1 MNKKK
6 NKIKIIIIL
15 LLLILTTGCTKSL
28 VDENKKAVKNPNTGQ
43 TLTENI
49 LCQPTDKETIKAYE
63 KAGVKIEKL
72 PKCEDLKIN
81 SGGYDGLWSSLIV
94 KPLSWTLIKIGG
106 FVKSYA
112 ISLIILTLIIRLL
125 IFPLTL
131 NMAKQSEIMKEM
143 QPKMKKIQ
151 KKYAGK
157 DDQESMMKMQ
167 QETMMLYKE
176 FHVNPA
182 LGCIFSFLQLPLLLG
197 FFEAVQRTPA
207 IFEANFLGLQLGT
220 TINVGIKTP
229 MFYVYLILLVLIAGT
244 TFLSFKMNQA
254 DMAQPAGDSEAMPSM
269 KMMPYMMSIM
279 IIVMG
284 IFMPSGLCIYWVTS
298 NLFTIIQNLA
308 VKRRKKNGKA

>member
-63 KAGVKIEKL
+63 KAGVKINKL

-106 FVKSYA
+106 FVNSYA
-112 ISLIILTLIIRLL
+112 ISLIILTLIIRLI

-229 MFYVYLILLVLIAGT
+229 LFCAYLILLILIAGS

-254 DMAQPAGDSEAMPSM
+254 DMAAPAGASEAMPSM

>member
-63 KAGVKIEKL
+63 KAGVKINKL

-106 FVKSYA
+106 FVNSYV
-112 ISLIILTLIIRLL
+112 ISLIILTLIIRLI

-229 MFYVYLILLVLIAGT
+229 LFYAYLILLILIAGS

-254 DMAQPAGDSEAMPSM
+254 DMAAPAGASEAMPSM

>member
-1 MNKKK
+1 MNKNK

-49 LCQPTDKETIKAYE
+49 LCQPTDKDTIKAYE

-72 PKCEDLKIN
+72 PKCEDFKIN

-94 KPLSWTLIKIGG
+94 KPLSWSLLKIGHL
-106 FVKSYA
+106 VKSYA

-143 QPKMKKIQ
+143 QPKMQKIQ

-157 DDQESMMKMQ
+157 EDQESMMKMQ

-220 TINVGIKTP
+220 TINVGITSSI
-229 MFYVYLILLVLIAGT
+229 FYSYLILLILIAGS

-254 DMAQPAGDSEAMPSM
+254 DMAAPAGSSEAMPSM

-298 NLFTIIQNLA
+298 NLFTIIQNIA

>member
-106 FVKSYA
+106 FVNSYA
-112 ISLIILTLIIRLL
+112 ISLIILTLIIRLI

-229 MFYVYLILLVLIAGT
+229 LFYAYLILLILIAGS

-254 DMAQPAGDSEAMPSM
+254 DMAAPAGASEAMPSM

>member
-1 MNKKK
+1 MNKK
-6 NKIKIIIIL
+6 NKTKKILIIVL
-15 LLLILTTGCTKSL
+15 LLLLLTTGCTKSL
-28 VDENKKAVKNPNTGQ
+28 VDKNKKPVKNPATGQ

-49 LCQPTDKETIKAYE
+49 LCQPTDKDIIKVYE
-63 KAGVKIEKL
+63 KYGVDIKKL
-72 PKCEDLKIN
+72 PKCEDFKIN

-94 KPLSWTLIKIGG
+94 KPLSWTLLKIGG
-106 FVKSYA
+106 LVKNYA
-112 ISLIILTLIIRLL
+112 LSLIILTIIIRLI

-143 QPKMKKIQ
+143 QPKMQKIQ

-229 MFYVYLILLVLIAGT
+229 TFYSYIILLILIASS
-244 TFLSFKMNQA
+244 TFIAFKMNQA
-254 DMAQPAGDSEAMPSM
+254 DMTTPTQEGMPSM

-298 NLFTIIQNLA
+298 NVFTIVQNFA
-308 VKRRKKNGKA
+308 VKKRRKKNGKA

>member
-63 KAGVKIEKL
+63 KAGVKINKL

-106 FVKSYA
+106 FVNSYA
-112 ISLIILTLIIRLL
+112 ISLIILTLIIRLI

-157 DDQESMMKMQ
+157 EDQESMMKMQ

-229 MFYVYLILLVLIAGT
+229 LFYAYLILLILIAGS

-254 DMAQPAGDSEAMPSM
+254 DMAAPAGASEAMPSM

>member
-1 MNKKK
+1 
-6 NKIKIIIIL
+6 
-15 LLLILTTGCTKSL
+15 
-28 VDENKKAVKNPNTGQ
+28 
-43 TLTENI
+43 
-49 LCQPTDKETIKAYE
+49 
-63 KAGVKIEKL
+63 
-72 PKCEDLKIN
+72 
-81 SGGYDGLWSSLIV
+81 
-94 KPLSWTLIKIGG
+94 
-106 FVKSYA
+106 
-112 ISLIILTLIIRLL
+112 
-125 IFPLTL
+125 
-131 NMAKQSEIMKEM
+131 MAKQSEIMKEM
-143 QPKMKKIQ
+143 QPKMQKIQ

-157 DDQESMMKMQ
+157 EDQESMMKMQ

-220 TINVGIKTP
+220 TINVGITSSI
-229 MFYVYLILLVLIAGT
+229 FYSYLILLILIAGS

-254 DMAQPAGDSEAMPSM
+254 DMAAPAGSSEAIPSM

-298 NLFTIIQNLA
+298 NLFTIIQNIA